1 MKQLL
6 DCLPAIIFFI
16 FFKIYDIYVATAALI
31 VASILQI
38 AFDRLVLGKFNK
50 MHNWLFLILLLFGSL
65 TIAFQDPV
73 FLKWKVTITQSIL
86 GTVLLVSQ
94 YVYKKPLI
102 GMLFKN
108 LNIEIPQKV
117 VNRANLA
124 WVGFFFFIAVLNLFI
139 AFWLPQ
145 FMEDQDKALDYWVNF
160 KVWGIM
166 CLSAVVVIYT
176 GMLVSPY
183 INEQDLQ
190 TILKKKDGSSQN
202 EENRQ

>member
-1 MKQLL
+1 M
-6 DCLPAIIFFI
+6 
-16 FFKIYDIYVATAALI
+16 
-31 VASILQI
+31 ILQI

-124 WVGFFFFIAVLNLFI
+124 WVGFFSLNMRLSFIKCGKPSVENGGRYDAARCYPTGNNVKIEQQNNSRNFPVI
-139 AFWLPQ
+139 IH
-145 FMEDQDKALDYWVNF
+145 KDY
-160 KVWGIM
+160 
-166 CLSAVVVIYT
+166 
-176 GMLVSPY
+176 
-183 INEQDLQ
+183 
-190 TILKKKDGSSQN
+190 
-202 EENRQ
+202 